1 MGSAVEVGARVN
13 DEQRLVL
20 LHELFDSATQIATLE
35 FLGGMRL
42 RLSPELLPVW
52 TRAEELHGHHVPPPF
67 WAFAWVGGQA
77 VARWVLDHPELVRGK
92 RVLDFAAGAGLQG
105 IAAAMAGAARVEA
118 VEIDPIAVY
127 AVGVNAALNGVEVAV
142 RQDDVVGR
150 LDIDA
155 DVILAGDICYERTQ
169 ASRFETW
176 LRALADTGRTVIV
189 GDPGRT
195 YFPRQGMEK
204 LATWSIE
211 TSREIE
217 HDAVREASVWRVVPR

>member
-1 MGSAVEVGARVN
+1 VN
-13 DEQRLVL
+13 DDARDAL
-20 LHELFDSATQIATLE
+20 LRELFDSATSVTQLD
-35 FLGGMRL
+35 FLSGMKL
-42 RLSPELLPVW
+42 RLSTELLPVW

-77 VARWVLDHPELVRGK
+77 VSRWVLDNPDFVRGK

-105 IAAAMAGAARVEA
+105 IAAAMSGAAHVVA

-127 AVGVNAALNGVEVAV
+127 AVGINAALNDVRIDV

-150 LDIDA
+150 LDLDF

-169 ASRFETW
+169 ASRFELW
-176 LRALADTGRTVIV
+176 LRALAATGRTVIV

-195 YFPRQGMEK
+195 YFPRQGMEC
-204 LATWSIE
+204 LATWRIA

-217 HDAVREASVWRVVPR
+217 HDAERDASVWRVLAT